1 MCVRLTTGT
10 QLLQLHACPLQ
21 YSFNQEQQCIV
32 IHSGS
37 CLGRCMEAEEAARS
51 SATTNKSHSKTI
63 PKAHNALEAQR
74 IAACNDNPT
83 NQHATAAALP
93 QQPATVQDGD
103 ACSRLLPFK
112 VVILVW
118 RSEKQNVYCD
128 KREVICD
135 V

>member
-83 NQHATAAALP
+83 NQHATSVTQQHDAATRRRCL
-93 QQPATVQDGD
+93 
-103 ACSRLLPFK
+103 RLAFQAHYNASGAGKIWEGFK
-112 VVILVW
+112 L
-118 RSEKQNVYCD
+118 Q
-128 KREVICD
+128 
-135 V
+135 